1 MASANS
7 EKTITILTCTKCQIR
22 LKIEKDIYPIVSIF
36 IGDLQLKQQ
45 MRDMTIIY
53 WYINIRNDD
62 WCPIKPI
69 SSDKA
74 GLLLDCK
81 SLIMA
86 RVMRIIVC
94 GGRNYNN
101 YERVCEVLNGIDR
114 EKSIKTV
121 ISGGASGA
129 DALAKKWANAHNK
142 EFQEFPANW
151 SIHGKSA
158 GPKRNQEMLDA
169 KPQLVVAFP
178 GGRGTA
184 DMVGKALSAGVE
196 IVESIE

>member
-22 LKIEKDIYPIVSIF
+22 LKIEKDISPIVRIF

-62 WCPIKPI
+62 WYPIKPI
-69 SSDKA
+69 SSDKT

-86 RVMRIIVC
+86 R
-94 GGRNYNN
+94 
-101 YERVCEVLNGIDR
+101 
-114 EKSIKTV
+114 
-121 ISGGASGA
+121 
-129 DALAKKWANAHNK
+129 AL
-142 EFQEFPANW
+142 
-151 SIHGKSA
+151 I
-158 GPKRNQEMLDA
+158 
-169 KPQLVVAFP
+169 
-178 GGRGTA
+178 
-184 DMVGKALSAGVE
+184 
-196 IVESIE
+196 